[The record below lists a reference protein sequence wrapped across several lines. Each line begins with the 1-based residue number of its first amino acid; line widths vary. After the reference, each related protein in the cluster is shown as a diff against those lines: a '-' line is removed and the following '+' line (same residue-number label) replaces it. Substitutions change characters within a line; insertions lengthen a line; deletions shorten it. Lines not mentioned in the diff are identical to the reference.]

1 MCIQSYR
8 SKCPGRS
15 GRIIIACY
23 DVKKRSGAHVELL
36 YGLRI
41 YFSCEKQK
49 DVSCDLFF
57 LTNILSKCP
66 IKEVKINYKTEKI
79 NPFQK
84 EKR

>member
-23 DVKKRSGAHVELL
+23 DVKKRS
-36 YGLRI
+36 GLRI